1 MKISGVVITNQKID
15 RIKNSDTPLNART
28 LWEKIKN
35 WFGVGKENIVLP
47 LVNDVFFNNEKS
59 ILEKIDGFNQLRN
72 FAGNVYKD
80 KFIVEM
86 KENDIHFSILL
97 NEFDNDEKVTFSWCE
112 SEYGNNNSELRNNI
126 IIPLIKHGLS
136 DLLYDAIHE
145 YVERKDI
152 KKDGDKIKQEIIIKL
167 IADNGDKFKNHEN
180 LNNEY
185 ILKNSITKKADVRVE
200 DFLFE
205 LNNLIEKEREKIN
218 TIQESRIKESG
229 VVEKKKGEELTLL
242 DKIEKELFNDLS
254 RMSLTFNG
262 EPIADLKNKA
272 EEIGENDFKK
282 SEFNKLKSKLMD
294 VEDKELIFSLLY
306 QKGVLAFKEFI
317 GKQDLFAGM
326 VNVPYNGHTSINITR
341 KDDKIKI
348 EATNEKSLFVNDSDG
363 RKNMDKLIGLGL
375 DYLNEDNYKLVG
387 LIGDE
392 ILEKPMEIKDYTKI
406 LNDNP
411 KIANLL
417 SVGDKAALEDKITL
431 FFEYDLKK
439 RELTLDNKSSYEY
452 AILRS

>member
-1 MKISGVVITNQKID
+1 MKISGVTINNPKID
-15 RIKNSDTPLNART
+15 RIKNIDNPLNART
-28 LWEKIKN
+28 VWEKIKN

-86 KENDIHFSILL
+86 KENEIHFSILL
-97 NEFDNDEKVTFSWCE
+97 NEFNNDEKITFPWRE
-112 SEYGNNNSELRNNI
+112 NEYDNNDNELKNDI

-136 DLLYDAIHE
+136 DLLYNAIHE
-145 YVERKDI
+145 YNEREHTNNN
-152 KKDGDKIKQEIIIKL
+152 DKIKEETMLKL
-167 IADNGDKFKNHEN
+167 IADNSDKFKNYEN
-180 LNNEY
+180 LNSEC
-185 ILKNSITKKADVRVE
+185 IFKNKVTKKPNINTE

-205 LNNLIEKEREKIN
+205 LNNLIEKEREKTEERN
-218 TIQESRIKESG
+218 G
-229 VVEKKKGEELTLL
+229 VDEKELTLL
-242 DKIEKELFNDLS
+242 DIIEKELLSDLS
-254 RMSLTFNG
+254 RMSLTFDG
-262 EPIADLKNKA
+262 EPVADLKNKA
-272 EEIGENDFKK
+272 AEISENDFKK
-282 SEFNKLKSKLMD
+282 AEFNNLKSKLMD